1 MSYLSGYQI
10 NTQSLNGIISLSDG
24 SGSQLQN
31 GDLTLTGNL
40 ITTNLTVTNNQLS
53 YLFNCNSNIQ
63 DQINSLYNYINLIYT
78 NGYINEFSTT
88 WEGYINQFADSSV
101 AVINQF

>member
-1 MSYLSGYQI
+1 MSYLTGYQT
-10 NTQSLNGIISLSDG
+10 NNQSLNGIVSLSDG

-40 ITTNLTVTNNQLS
+40 ITNNLTISNNQLS

-63 DQINSLYNYINLIYT
+63 DQLNAIYNYINLIYT
-78 NGYINEFSTT
+78 NGYINQFSISYT
-88 WEGYINQFADSSV
+88 GYINQFADNSY